1 MPLPPLSQP
10 PPIKQTDGKD
20 YRIRPLKR
28 GDRDNAFKLLALHG
42 WVVPT
47 NEQELAISWVVQHPE
62 MESFVAHD
70 VASFSRLFG
79 IITMSHRPQL
89 RVGGRVACI
98 DLFVVA
104 EEHRNKGVGTDLLAQ
119 ALRRTEALACK
130 RIELQLPPARDGRHD
145 FFEFNGFKKNGEELY
160 VRDAPGVATR

>member
-10 PPIKQTDGKD
+10 PPPKSDGKD

-28 GDRDNAFKLLALHG
+28 GDRDNAFKLLATAG
-42 WVVPT
+42 WVVPAG
-47 NEQELAISWVVQHPE
+47 EQELAISWVVQHPE

-104 EEHRNKGVGTDLLAQ
+104 QEHRNKGVGTDLLTQ
-119 ALRRTEALACK
+119 ALRRSEALACK
-130 RIELQLPPARDGRHD
+130 RIELHLPAERDSLHE
-145 FFEFNGFKKNGEELY
+145 FFEQNGFEKKGDLLY
-160 VRDAPGVATR
+160 VKQPAAR

>member
-1 MPLPPLSQP
+1 MALPPLSMP
-10 PPIKQTDGKD
+10 PPVKSTDGRD

-28 GDRDNAFKLLALHG
+28 GDRDNAFKLLAADG
-42 WVVPT
+42 WPVAA

-70 VASFSRLFG
+70 VASFSRLYG

-89 RVGGRVACI
+89 KLGGRVACI

-104 EEHRNKGVGTDLLAQ
+104 EEHRQKGVGVDLLAQ
-119 ALRRTEALACK
+119 ALRRSEALGCK
-130 RIELQLPPARDGRHD
+130 RIELYLPPLREYRHE
-145 FFEFNGFKKNGEELY
+145 FFERNGFAPTGDGLL
-160 VRDAPGVATR
+160 VRQPPTAAGG

>member
-10 PPIKQTDGKD
+10 PPPKTDGKE

-28 GDRDNAFKLLALHG
+28 GDRDNAFKLLAGEG
-42 WVVPT
+42 WPVAAGD
-47 NEQELAISWVVQHPE
+47 QELAISWVVQHPE

-70 VASFSRLFG
+70 VASYSRLFG

-89 RVGGRVACI
+89 RFGGRVACI

-104 EEHRNKGVGTDLLAQ
+104 EEHRNKGVGTDLFLQ
-119 ALRRTEALACK
+119 TLRRTEALACK
-130 RIELQLPPARDGRHD
+130 QIELYLPPARDSRHQ
-145 FFEFNGFKKNGEELY
+145 FFEEHGFKKSGDELF
-160 VRDAPGVATR
+160 VRAATPPLK

>member
-1 MPLPPLSQP
+1 MALPPLSQP
-10 PPIKQTDGKD
+10 PPVKSLDGKD
-20 YRIRPLKR
+20 YRVRPLKR
-28 GDRDNAFKLLALHG
+28 GDRDNAFKLLAAHG

-70 VASFSRLFG
+70 VGSYARLFG

-104 EEHRNKGVGTDLLAQ
+104 GEHRNKGVGSDLLTQ

-130 RIELQLPPARDGRHD
+130 RIELNLPPQRDGRHE
-145 FFEFNGFKKNGEELY
+145 FFENNGFAKQGEELY
-160 VRDAPGVATR
+160 VRTASVVTR

>member
-10 PPIKQTDGKD
+10 SPPKTDGKE

-28 GDRDNAFKLLALHG
+28 GDRDNAFKLLAAEG
-42 WVVPT
+42 WPVAAG
-47 NEQELAISWVVQHPE
+47 EQELAISWVVQHPE

-70 VASFSRLFG
+70 VASYSKLFA

-89 RVGGRVACI
+89 RLGGRVACI

-104 EEHRNKGVGTDLLAQ
+104 GEHRHKGVGTDLLAQ

-130 RIELQLPPARDGRHD
+130 RIELYLPPVRDPRHE
-145 FFEFNGFKKNGEELY
+145 FFELNGFARTTDELY
-160 VRDAPGVATR
+160 VRLAK

>member
-10 PPIKQTDGKD
+10 PPPSKIVDGKD

-28 GDRDNAFKLLALHG
+28 GDRDNAFKLLAADG
-42 WVVPT
+42 WPVKA

-70 VASFSRLFG
+70 VSAFSRLFG
-79 IITMSHRPQL
+79 LITMSHRPML
-89 RVGGRVACI
+89 KMGGRVACI
-98 DLFVVA
+98 DLFLVA
-104 EEHRNKGVGTDLLAQ
+104 PEHRQKGVGTDLLAA

-130 RIELQLPPARDGRHD
+130 QIELPLPIERDSRHM
-145 FFEFNGFKKNGEELY
+145 FFEENGFVQQSSTLF
-160 VRDAPGVATR
+160 VRPGAK